1 LDWERPVRGERIVL
15 VRGSSRSRKP
25 WSLWAAAALILPA
38 GPLAAHD
45 FWILPGTFTPEIG
58 TTVALALRV
67 GDGFRGEP
75 VLADRRQIERFF
87 AVGPAGEAFVGVRQG
102 SEPAGYVRVETPGLW
117 IIGYRSRP
125 SPISLPADQF
135 ERYVADEGLGRIVEA
150 RAAHGESGLPGRE
163 IFSRCAKSLLE
174 ASPADEGHDRQLG
187 LRLELIAEDNPYVRR
202 PGDELSFRLLYEG
215 DPLPDAVV
223 VAVNGDE
230 PDTRLATRSDPE
242 GRAVFRLGRAGQ
254 WLVKAVH
261 MVAAPPDVAADWESL
276 WASVTFEIH
285 ESRSARLP

>member
-1 LDWERPVRGERIVL
+1 MN
-15 VRGSSRSRKP
+15 
-25 WSLWAAAALILPA
+25 LWVAAALILA
-38 GPLAAHD
+38 VGPLAAHD
-45 FWILPGTFTPEIG
+45 FWILPGTFTPEVG

-67 GDGFRGEP
+67 GDRLRGEP
-75 VLADRRQIERFF
+75 VLADRKQIERFF
-87 AVGPAGEAFVGVRQG
+87 AVGPTGEALVGIRQG
-102 SEPAGYVRVETPGLW
+102 SEPAGYALIEAPGLW

-125 SPISLPADQF
+125 SPISLPAEQF
-135 ERYVADEGLGRIVEA
+135 ERYLADEGLERIAVA
-150 RAAHGESGLPGRE
+150 RAAHAESGLPGRE

-174 ASPADEGHDRQLG
+174 AGPAFEGHDRQLG

-215 DPLPDAVV
+215 DPLPDALV
-223 VAVNGDE
+223 VALNGDE
-230 PDTRLATRSDPE
+230 PDTRLAARSDSD
-242 GRAVFRLGRAGQ
+242 GRAVFRLGRAGR

-261 MVAAPPDVAADWESL
+261 MVPAPPEVAADWESL